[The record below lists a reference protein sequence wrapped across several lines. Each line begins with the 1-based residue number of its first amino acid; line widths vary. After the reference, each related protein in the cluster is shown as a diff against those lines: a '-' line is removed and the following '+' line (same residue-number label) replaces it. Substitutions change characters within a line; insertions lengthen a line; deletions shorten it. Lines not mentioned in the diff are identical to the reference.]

1 MIRHT
6 KYLLFSFLSIFSYC
20 KQKNVTE
27 HVTKSYT
34 SVSKVIN
41 IEPKSNTFIFYK
53 AFSFCDTDIGYF
65 TEEQANKLYLNKVIT
80 LDNLENQ
87 QAKTPFS
94 YSKEEITC
102 LGKKLGITEIKK
114 VTYLKTDDSFP
125 FSELAFV
132 NSKYLIVLRDGYFF
146 SFISNTKE
154 TATSIKTAK
163 ISTSF
168 LGFESLVNKKL
179 TGLSLINKKAKVPY
193 KKYGLDSSIVCMC
206 DSPSLYINSSSNELI
221 IFNYCASDLILKKIK
236 DKTICKILKTEHQDN
251 KLVITTKNFKISFK
265 KQSEI
270 PLFQVAIDGNF
281 PKEFVGSDLKI
292 IFTTKPEKFYK
303 EDCGDFQG

>member
-125 FSELAFV
+125 FSELALV

-251 KLVITTKNFKISFK
+251 KLVITTKNFEISFK

-270 PLFQVAIDGNF
+270 PLFQVTIDGNF